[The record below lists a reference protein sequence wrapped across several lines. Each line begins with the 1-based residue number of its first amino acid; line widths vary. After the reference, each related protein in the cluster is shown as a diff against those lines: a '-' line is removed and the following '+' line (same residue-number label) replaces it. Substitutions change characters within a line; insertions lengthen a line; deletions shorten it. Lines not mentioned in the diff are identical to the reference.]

1 MSTAWSSEP
10 FGARRGRPFRA
21 DAGGYCPSPD
31 GRSAGRLSL
40 TCTIIKDPRH
50 SVSDLGAHAQCEDG
64 ENRRNL
70 E

>member
-10 FGARRGRPFRA
+10 FARGEADHAGLTRGH
-21 DAGGYCPSPD
+21 CPSPD